1 MPYMFSRPATGAP
14 LSLREVHPDGA
25 EWAQKYGHVV
35 LGDREAAA
43 IHDLYVRV
51 QRGLLQGDTAPAWE
65 CNEQHAE
72 FIRWLIA
79 TGKISE
85 EV

>member
-35 LGDREAAA
+35 LSEREAGA

-51 QRGLLQGDTAPAWE
+51 QKGLLLGDTAPAPE
-65 CNEQHAE
+65 CDVRHGE

-79 TGKISE
+79 TGKINE